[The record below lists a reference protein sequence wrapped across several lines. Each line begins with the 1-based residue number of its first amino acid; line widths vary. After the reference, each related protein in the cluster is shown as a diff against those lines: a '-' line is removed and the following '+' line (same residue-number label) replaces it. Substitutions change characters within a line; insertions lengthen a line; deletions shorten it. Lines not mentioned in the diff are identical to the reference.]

1 MLRLDWTNYFIVIQ
15 HNGMAP
21 IKTDYILSDM
31 SVYLITTAVFVLLQ
45 WHKMHEPDCILA
57 DV

>member
-1 MLRLDWTNYFIVIQ
+1 
-15 HNGMAP
+15 MAP

-45 WHKMHEPDCILA
+45 
-57 DV
+57 